1 MSVNITV
8 NGKFAKHCRPYSI
21 LDDPKEI
28 RKAEEKERRKLRLLQ
43 VREESKKLA
52 KKIRDEVNEEKK
64 RELQKL
70 QAIKEKELE
79 CWRQHALQRKGEEYR
94 EAIFQI
100 GTAHQAAKRENEQRA
115 EKQKQGT
122 YKDFKKQMAA
132 RKSQPGKVQFSCQ
145 KSCVCQQTLNASA
158 NKQFKCTCTQTDET
172 HINDEAYKRKRD
184 LSFSSSESECE
195 DEGYKE
201 QTTLPQ
207 TSFSFSSTCDST
219 SSSLSNTQA
228 TQTSMFVPTKNK
240 CLIKTPAVYLDVE
253 VGTDDSVTISA
264 PAEVKDKHAEY
275 NRQFS
280 SVIRVSP
287 RKAQKEKEN
296 TCENPSI
303 QQSSTTNTL
312 SSESTAK
319 KVEVNKSVQ
328 EKSQIDKAAASKEK
342 RFTII
347 SDLVK
352 KQQGNELSTAD
363 INQGTTCPPV
373 SQATSTSITPH
384 LSPRKQIRE
393 VPQRQPLVR
402 PQPQSPRKASA
413 TSKSSRTITD
423 HTQPA
428 TSFTATT
435 KSNTAIASGSSSS
448 GRVQFYDYNSKLA
461 KERDQAPAAVS
472 VQRQGDQTQPT
483 AMEQAELEKQRE
495 RERQLEALKRCQQME
510 ERGQKAL
517 EREQVRRDCNELT
530 EKLEALT
537 REYPNQLPTN
547 ENQLHLFADK
557 QLRKES
563 KMNTAV
569 EKLLQRPTIITCS
582 ELNNTEQNINKPKST
597 AKTSNLVNELNVA
610 ALNNKP
616 LPADDVSSDSCCSI
630 LLGYVDDQSRLVK
643 QDLQSN
649 EATQSETKQK
659 RLQNLLKRLDQ
670 LRTSLVEELKNE
682 SESKRLRK
690 QDDNAKFSSKE
701 ENLRQVIDSISEM
714 RKEREQLLTNGNVK
728 ESKPLKTREKELQA
742 KEAILEQKVRE
753 FYELQ
758 KQQNKLNNNSN
769 KKDIKRN
776 KSKEEQEET
785 SSSSAKDKSENSEE
799 SSNNKENVIC
809 ASGENP
815 LEIIITVKGETKCV
829 KIPQKPKRKMLAKKS
844 PSKLST
850 LIRSPQTKKHTP
862 KKKTPSAKPLVGQ
875 GVLRRQNS
883 YDSNS
888 TSYMSLP
895 SEMPNKIDDLTKQI
909 AKERQQSKTVK
920 EPQVKQTTSKQDK
933 TVESEISL
941 EPFDTP
947 RSNQP
952 ARINPLIAQYVQRLL
967 GMSRNA
973 VEKLGVSS
981 SEIETPGSSIINTTG
996 NITNS
1001 DTLISDE
1008 RLISIHNFM
1017 EENRSF
1023 IKDLEQSMRTQNNV
1037 SLENSMRMFDDI
1049 WRKRLKGQ
1057 TSGNKNK
1064 KTQDKTESK
1073 EKTKTDKLFKN
1084 SKIEE
1089 KTKKSTKDNINQ
1101 QIGKPLTS
1109 NSKTVDSKLSTENL
1123 LKDLGKSLS
1132 SHYSSDDKES
1142 LKSLKLPQRSIQKS
1156 DKAIDARLS
1165 ADSSKNVPDSQIA
1178 RYAKLTE
1185 NCTHRIAELTELI
1198 NRVREEKQRLL
1209 EVTLSSVSDNGRQST
1224 EYLELPE
1231 GKSSTR
1237 NDQEDLTRVSSSSEE
1252 TTHNKQSRS
1261 SDTLHEMPKLTSAD
1275 KNKQITAS
1283 RDSGI
1288 AESRPITALENRIDQ
1303 EPISQTSSEST
1314 MPQPV
1319 RKLKPPPT
1327 LKRFS
1332 PQLPE
1337 EELAHELSTILEVD
1351 TPATSRINTAAGQST
1366 TDDREN
1372 ASDTASQQPVK
1383 FPTFEQYIKQLDL
1396 DITQLNPEQ
1405 SVLLQQEFTT
1415 FLECL
1420 QTNRSPANPPQYTE
1434 FPSISAYIQHLTE
1447 TDHNL
1452 GETMEESLAQ
1462 LRISGINP
1470 RNFPAVREYMKSNA
1484 SKLSAEQEQ
1493 LLDTESL
1500 ENITEEPTRT
1510 NTDDTASLDIEAELK
1525 RRKIL
1530 KNSFRYSETKQQQIF
1545 SSTAHKDAAFFQ
1557 EIVAAESGVDKLSTS
1572 GNTSDLLDADL
1583 KRMVQQWPGEVRR
1596 KSKEIKILS
1605 STTTSANASAIAN
1618 SALRAASL
1626 DDSSKGTGQAL
1637 NLRDFLTR
1645 ELLKHANITGSSSN
1659 SSSDESLRSHFLHSL
1674 IGSLTPRTPGAAS
1687 KSGAMTLDRQKTS
1700 TPVPMQSSQTH
1711 SSTSS
1716 RSNGSSQLFSGESR
1730 LSSVHYQDRSVR
1742 FFTSDGDKA
1751 DQSSE

>member
-8 NGKFAKHCRPYSI
+8 NGKFANHCRPYSL
-21 LDDPKEI
+21 LDDPQEI

-100 GTAHQAAKRENEQRA
+100 GTAHHAAKRENEQRA
-115 EKQKQGT
+115 DKQKQQGT
-122 YKDFKKQMAA
+122 YKDFRKQMAA

-145 KSCVCQQTLNASA
+145 KSCICQQTHIA
-158 NKQFKCTCTQTDET
+158 NKQFKCTCTQTDENHISDET
-172 HINDEAYKRKRD
+172 HKRKRD

-201 QTTLPQ
+201 LTTLPQ
-207 TSFSFSSTCDST
+207 TSFSLSSTCDST

-240 CLIKTPAVYLDVE
+240 YLIKTPAVYLDVE

-264 PAEVKDKHAEY
+264 PTEMKDKHAEY

-287 RKAQKEKEN
+287 RKGHKEKEN
-296 TCENPSI
+296 TCENPSL
-303 QQSSTTNTL
+303 QQSTTNTL

-319 KVEVNKSVQ
+319 QVDVNKTVQ
-328 EKSQIDKAAASKEK
+328 ERAQLNKATASKEK

-352 KQQGNELSTAD
+352 KQQTNEPSTTD
-363 INQGTTCPPV
+363 LNQGTACPPV
-373 SQATSTSITPH
+373 SRATSASVTPH
-384 LSPRKQIRE
+384 LSPKKQIRE
-393 VPQRQPLVR
+393 VSQRQPIVR
-402 PQPQSPRKASA
+402 PQPLSPRKASA

-461 KERDQAPAAVS
+461 KERDQAPASVS
-472 VQRQGDQTQPT
+472 VQRQRDQTQPT

-537 REYPNQLPTN
+537 REYPNQVPTN

-557 QLRKES
+557 QLRKEG
-563 KMNTAV
+563 KMNMAV

-582 ELNNTEQNINKPKST
+582 ELNNPEQNINKPKST
-597 AKTSNLVNELNVA
+597 ATANKVVNELNVA
-610 ALNNKP
+610 ALNHKH
-616 LPADDVSSDSCCSI
+616 LPTDDVSSDSCCSI

-682 SESKRLRK
+682 SESKKLRK
-690 QDDNAKFSSKE
+690 QDDKAKLSSKE

-714 RKEREQLLTNGNVK
+714 RKEREQLLTNEKVS
-728 ESKPLKTREKELQA
+728 ERKPLKTREKELQA

-758 KQQNKLNNNSN
+758 KQQNKLNNNDN
-769 KKDIKRN
+769 KKDIKRV
-776 KSKEEQEET
+776 KSKEEKEEN
-785 SSSSAKDKSENSEE
+785 SSSSTKDKSENSQE

-809 ASGENP
+809 TSGENP

-829 KIPQKPKRKMLAKKS
+829 KIPQKPKRKLLAKKS

-862 KKKTPSAKPLVGQ
+862 KKKTPLAKPLGGQ

-895 SEMPNKIDDLTKQI
+895 SEMPNKIDDLTKEI
-909 AKERQQSKTVK
+909 AKERQKTKTAK
-920 EPQVKQTTSKQDK
+920 ELQKKQPTASQDK

-952 ARINPLIAQYVQRLL
+952 VRINPLIAQYVQRLL

-981 SEIETPGSSIINTTG
+981 SEIETPASSIINTTG

-1057 TSGNKNK
+1057 SSDNKNK
-1064 KTQDKTESK
+1064 KTQDKTECK
-1073 EKTKTDKLFKN
+1073 EKTKTDKLAKD

-1101 QIGKPLTS
+1101 QKGKSLAS
-1109 NSKTVDSKLSTENL
+1109 NNKTVGSKLSSENL
-1123 LKDLGKSLS
+1123 LKDLAKSLS

-1165 ADSSKNVPDSQIA
+1165 ADSSKNEPDSQIA

-1237 NDQEDLTRVSSSSEE
+1237 QDQEDLTRVSSSSEE
-1252 TTHNKQSRS
+1252 TTHNKQSQS

-1420 QTNRSPANPPQYTE
+1420 QPNRSPANTPQYTE

-1470 RNFPAVREYMKSNA
+1470 RIFPAVREYMKSNVNK
-1484 SKLSAEQEQ
+1484 SSPEQEQ

-1530 KNSFRYSETKQQQIF
+1530 KNSFRYSETKKQQIF

-1557 EIVAAESGVDKLSTS
+1557 EIVATESGVDKLSTS

-1583 KRMVQQWPGEVRR
+1583 KRTVQQWPGEVRR

-1605 STTTSANASAIAN
+1605 STTTSTNASAVAN

-1626 DDSSKGTGQAL
+1626 DDSSKDTGKAL

-1645 ELLKHANITGSSSN
+1645 ELLKHANITGSSS
-1659 SSSDESLRSHFLHSL
+1659 DETLSSHFIHSL

-1716 RSNGSSQLFSGESR
+1716 RSNGSSQLFSGESH

-1751 DQSSE
+1751 DQSSG